1 MLKIVSDLRVHLS
14 ETRYILLISYIY
26 TKRWIFTILW
36 KTKRGLK
43 TISSNCSR
51 LAASLL
57 GSCVSIWQLK
67 VWGRNIYVF
76 TLQNTVW
83 SILIAGFLEVERINK
98 SYGGAEIKNIYE
110 RLCLYFYLVGFLYFL
125 AGEG

>member
-14 ETRYILLISYIY
+14 ETRYILLISCIY

-43 TISSNCSR
+43 TISSNCLR

-67 VWGRNIYVF
+67 AWGPNIYVF

-83 SILIAGFLEVERINK
+83 SILISGFLEVEMINK
-98 SYGGAEIKNIYE
+98 SYGGGEIKSIYE
-110 RLCLYFYLVGFLYFL
+110 RLCLYFYLVGFPYFL